1 MPFGP
6 ASGSHRDGSEGWVGI
21 SPRRALPTLPC
32 LSPHPSC
39 RLPCVPS
46 ICYLYPP
53 LLAPPSPGP
62 SSELEGGVQMGKDKL
77 RKSGANSVQEPRV
90 PRAGHPGHPPSSPQ
104 RRAENT
110 WVLSPGP
117 GSHLYLQTDLTD
129 GVPEAP

>member
-21 SPRRALPTLPC
+21 SPRRALPTPARRSPPPAC
-32 LSPHPSC
+32 RPPWWPPHRAPHP
-39 RLPCVPS
+39 
-46 ICYLYPP
+46 PP
-53 LLAPPSPGP
+53 PAPPRPAP
-62 SSELEGGVQMGKDKL
+62 SSELEGGAQMGKDKL

-90 PRAGHPGHPPSSPQ
+90 PRAGHPGHLPSSPQ